1 MNKLNITEN
10 FDKFID
16 NLDEQ
21 NYYILEEEIDIDI
34 QNKYFRHSRKLADKV
49 TKDEVMNSVPRL
61 SDLNVSVEDKKHIL
75 AQLASLRDVEAY
87 RVLEKECRQFENEEL
102 NTWSI
107 LAYNESKMILNGSLK
122 NEQQVFIS
130 TGMGGKDGKFRY
142 FVVLLPHE
150 SLKTFSSF
158 QKDFINKELEFTLKQ
173 NDSFLEKKLEN
184 SDDYLSYKVLI
195 PIKTN
200 VPKLFKE
207 IMENCNQLSPFISKQ
222 FIITNVSE
230 MYKDEIYDFMK
241 EIDEDDE
248 NSIIEDIVSMN

>member
-1 MNKLNITEN
+1 MTRN

-21 NYYILEEEIDIDI
+21 NFYILEEEIDIEI
-34 QNKYFRHSRKLADKV
+34 QNTYFKHSRKLADEAS
-49 TKDEVMNSVPRL
+49 KDEVMNSVPRL
-61 SDLNVSVEDKKHIL
+61 SDTDVSIEDKKTIL
-75 AQLASLRDVEAY
+75 AQLACLHDVEAY
-87 RVLEKECRQFENEEL
+87 RILENECRQFENEEL

-130 TGMGGKDGKFRY
+130 TGLGGKDGKFRY

-150 SLKTFSSF
+150 DLKIFTSF
-158 QKDFINKELEFTLKQ
+158 QKDFINKELEFTLSQ
-173 NDSFLEKKLEN
+173 NGASLEKTLEN

-207 IMENCNQLSPFISKQ
+207 IMTNCNQLAPFISKQ

-230 MYKDEIYDFMK
+230 MLKDEIYDFMND
-241 EIDEDDE
+241 IDEDDE
-248 NSIIEDIVSMN
+248 NSIVEDIVSMN